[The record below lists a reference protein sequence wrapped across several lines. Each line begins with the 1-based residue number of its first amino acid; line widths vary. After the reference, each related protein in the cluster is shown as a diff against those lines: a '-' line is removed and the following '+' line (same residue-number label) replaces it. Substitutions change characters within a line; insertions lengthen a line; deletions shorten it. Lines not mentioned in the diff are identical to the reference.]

1 MKSLCGLKC
10 ELLSDIDL
18 FGKEPEFYFKG
29 KPKKSSW
36 VGIILTIIYITVYIA
51 FLIYKII
58 RMLKRVDVTFY
69 DTYSYRDFPSIRLTK
84 ENFYGA
90 FWMGYR
96 IDETL
101 YYPKVEFKS
110 GKRIDESF
118 NWTTVELDV
127 ERCKLENFGSKYQ
140 DIFKKHSL
148 NEFYCIK
155 NKVDFDLEG
164 YANLDAYSYF
174 SIKFYPCKDT
184 TRDGEPCKPRAY
196 IEEFFRYNII
206 ELKMQDI
213 LLAPEVYSAPAEPTE
228 KDINCPIFK
237 DLYQHIYSYV
247 QITILETDLDLIGFD
262 LFSETK
268 VEKYVK
274 YEESFIVSEPPSQVN
289 IIDSGGEVCE
299 VILQLSAKVLT
310 QRRKYVK
317 LIDVLG
323 DVGGLMEIILSLFKI
338 VSMFLTDL
346 LYEKSIINHL
356 FSFDLEKKAIIIK
369 DKSSKIKKEN
379 DIFNYN
385 SLAND
390 YIKGN
395 YIISSTKLSQN
406 KDKLSRSIRIVNE
419 DKIINNKRKD
429 ESNIPIYKDSKLS
442 TRRELKRKHTPP
454 ISSKNENSNKKIP
467 KIKIEELYNNNNN
480 INSNS
485 NEDYYRN
492 NTNELKKDTNYEKE
506 KTQSTLQ
513 LKFDKIKINKCY
525 IYCCF
530 CCLRKRNNL
539 RNALMDEGMKIIVEK
554 LDIMNIFNRIYKDEK
569 IQERM
574 NFEDIEMS
582 DECKQKIEKVYKHLN
597 MNFLSL

>member
-1 MKSLCGLKC
+1 MKSLCGIKC

-51 FLIYKII
+51 FLIYKVI
-58 RMLKRVDVTFY
+58 RMLRRVDVTFY

-110 GKRIDESF
+110 GKKINEVF

-127 ERCKLENFGSKYQ
+127 ERCKLENFGSKYK
-140 DIFKKHSL
+140 DIFKNHRL

-164 YANLDAYSYF
+164 YANLNSYSYF
-174 SIKFYPCKDT
+174 SIKFFPCIGT
-184 TRDGEPCKPRAY
+184 TRDGEPCKPKEY

-206 ELKMQDI
+206 EFKMQDI
-213 LLAPEVYSAPAEPTE
+213 LLAPEVYSTPAEPTE
-228 KDINCPIFK
+228 KDINCPVFK
-237 DLYQHIYSYV
+237 DLYQLIYSYV

-274 YEESFIVSEPPSQVN
+274 YEESSIVAEPSSQVN
-289 IIDSGGEVCE
+289 ITDSGREVCE

-338 VSMFLTDL
+338 VSIFLTDL
-346 LYEKSIINHL
+346 LYEKSLINHL
-356 FSFDLEKKAIIIK
+356 FSFDLEKKVIIIK
-369 DKSSKIKKEN
+369 DKNCTIKKEN
-379 DIFNYN
+379 DIFNYY
-385 SLAND
+385 SLSND
-390 YIKGN
+390 YTKGN
-395 YIISSTKLSQN
+395 YIISSTKLSHN
-406 KDKLSRSIRIVNE
+406 
-419 DKIINNKRKD
+419 
-429 ESNIPIYKDSKLS
+429 
-442 TRRELKRKHTPP
+442 
-454 ISSKNENSNKKIP
+454 
-467 KIKIEELYNNNNN
+467 
-480 INSNS
+480 
-485 NEDYYRN
+485 
-492 NTNELKKDTNYEKE
+492 KE
-506 KTQSTLQ
+506 K
-513 LKFDKIKINKCY
+513 Y
-525 IYCCF
+525 
-530 CCLRKRNNL
+530 
-539 RNALMDEGMKIIVEK
+539 MKG
-554 LDIMNIFNRIYKDEK
+554 N
-569 IQERM
+569 
-574 NFEDIEMS
+574 
-582 DECKQKIEKVYKHLN
+582 
-597 MNFLSL
+597 